1 MPEKTRIDLA
11 LGPCLFNW
19 PADRLL
25 DFYGRIAD
33 ETDIDRVYLGEVVC
47 GKRMPFTDPVWPE
60 AIDRLTGAGKTVVLS
75 TLAQPV
81 NKREREILRQQA
93 GYDLPIEI
101 NDMSMISA
109 RSGQPFTAG
118 PFLNVY
124 NEASLALLANRGA
137 TAWCP
142 PVELPLAS
150 IQKIAALV
158 PEVETELFAF
168 GRLPLAL
175 SSRCYHARA
184 HGLRKDSCQFVC
196 DRDPDGMLVET
207 LEGQRFLAVNGIQTL
222 SDTCHFAGLASGHLA
237 ASGIRRL
244 RLSPHTADMVAVS
257 GVFRQFLDGQID
269 AGDLEAML
277 ETLPLPGP
285 LCNAYLAGDA
295 GWKKT
300 ALPL

>member
-1 MPEKTRIDLA
+1 MTRIDLA

-25 DFYGRIAD
+25 DFYSRIAD
-33 ETDIDRVYLGEVVC
+33 EADIDRVYLGEVVC

-60 AIDRLTGAGKTVVLS
+60 AIERLTGAGKTVVLS

-93 GYDLPIEI
+93 GYDMPIEI
-101 NDMSMISA
+101 NDMSMLA
-109 RSGQPFTAG
+109 ALSGQPFTAG

-124 NEASLALLANRGA
+124 NEGSLALLAGRGA

-207 LEGQRFLAVNGIQTL
+207 LDGRRFLAANGVQTL
-222 SDTCHFAGLASGHLA
+222 SDTCHFAGLATGHLTA
-237 ASGIRRL
+237 AGIRRL
-244 RLSPHTADMVAVS
+244 RLSPHTVDMVTVS
-257 GVFRQFLDGQID
+257 GLFRRFLDGGID
-269 AGDLEAML
+269 AAEFEAELEAL
-277 ETLPLPGP
+277 DLPGP
-285 LCNAYLAGDA
+285 LANAYLAGDA